1 MAAIGLQNGRPGLER
16 GLPLGLRVLQTTF
29 DMSNYSK
36 RNIDEGEKK
45 EKRMVKIVVHWLQY
59 LRSCQWTPS
68 PESGYFP
75 NKL

>member
-1 MAAIGLQNGRPGLER
+1 MMGPLLTAQNVALPAKYKMAAIGLQNGRPGLER

-45 EKRMVKIVVHWLQY
+45 EKIMVKIVVH
-59 LRSCQWTPS
+59 
-68 PESGYFP
+68 
-75 NKL
+75 